1 MTQSTGTTGMV
12 VDLRPATARAPY
24 FAWLDLRFP
33 SGEID
38 YQPPVDEFLA
48 STEMRN
54 AWVSHVPDGGAP
66 QALRMDLY
74 LRRGWR
80 TDTGALCLANCGP
93 AGEEAPATAW
103 TAPTLAL
110 LSEAIADLE
119 TKARAAGFA
128 RIAVERP
135 SEDVRM
141 ACADAGYTPYAR
153 DDEDLVKIL

>member
-1 MTQSTGTTGMV
+1 MTQSTDGKV
-12 VDLRPATARAPY
+12 VDLRPATAKAPY

-33 SGEID
+33 NGEIG

-48 STEMRN
+48 SPEMRN
-54 AWVSHVPDGGAP
+54 AWVSHVPDGGSP
-66 QALRMDLY
+66 QVLRMDLY

-80 TDTGALCLANCGP
+80 TDTDALCLANCGP
-93 AGEEAPATAW
+93 AGDEAPMAW

-135 SEDVRM
+135 TDDVRM
-141 ACADAGYTPYAR
+141 ACADAGYAIDER
-153 DDEDLVKIL
+153 GEDLVKTL

>member
-1 MTQSTGTTGMV
+1 MTQSTGMV
-12 VDLRPATARAPY
+12 VDLRPATAKAPY

-33 SGEID
+33 SGEIG
-38 YQPPVDEFLA
+38 YQPPIDEFLA

-93 AGEEAPATAW
+93 AGEDAPMAW
-103 TAPTLAL
+103 TAPMLAL
-110 LSEAIADLE
+110 FSEALADLE
-119 TKARAAGFA
+119 TRAKAAGYA

-141 ACADAGYTPYAR
+141 ACADAGYVPYAR
-153 DDEDLVKIL
+153 DDEDLVKAL